1 MLYEIIKKRNIAF
14 IFSGILFVTSLIS
27 LFVFGLKP
35 GLDFTGGSLLEVS
48 FTGGARPQTS
58 EIRTNIEKTG
68 FTPSKLQFSGDQSI
82 IVKLPFIS
90 ETEHQKILLGLR
102 DQFQKDAVQVRE
114 ERLETIGPAFSEQ
127 LKTRSMYAI
136 LAVSIG
142 IVLFIAYAFRKVSKS
157 VPSWKYGVAAIVALL
172 HDVVITMGIFSLL
185 GRFAGIEVDISFV
198 VALLTILGYSVN
210 DTIVVFD
217 RIREKVLIKGT
228 KDFAQ
233 TVNLAVNETIGRSIN
248 TSMTVQLTLIALY
261 FFGGE
266 TTRSFSLALIIGVL
280 FGTYSSIFIASSLL
294 VSWED
299 WRKKRT

>member
-1 MLYEIIKKRNIAF
+1 MTYQIIKRKNIAF
-14 IFSGILFVTSLIS
+14 LFSAILFFGSIIS
-27 LFVFGLKP
+27 LFVYGLKP

-48 FTGGARPQTS
+48 FTGGARPETA
-58 EIRTNIEKTG
+58 EVRTNIEKTG
-68 FTPSKLQFSGDQSI
+68 FTPSTLQFSGDKSI

-90 ETEHQKILLGLR
+90 ETDHQKILQGLR
-102 DQFQKDAVQVRE
+102 EQYQKGETQVRE
-114 ERLETIGPAFSEQ
+114 ERLETIGPAFSQQ
-127 LKTRSMYAI
+127 LKTRSVYAI

-157 VPSWKYGVAAIVALL
+157 VPSWKYGVAAVVALL
-172 HDVVITMGIFSLL
+172 HDVVITCGFFSVL
-185 GRFAGIEVDISFV
+185 GHFADIEVDISFV

-217 RIREKVLIKGT
+217 RIREKVLIKGI
-228 KDFAQ
+228 KDFAH

-266 TTRSFSLALIIGVL
+266 TTRHFSLALIIGVF

-294 VSWED
+294 VSWEE
-299 WRKKRT
+299 WRHARK

>member
-14 IFSGILFVTSLIS
+14 IFSGILFVISLIS

>member
-1 MLYEIIKKRNIAF
+1 MYEVIKRRNIAF
-14 IFSGILFVTSLIS
+14 IFSGILFFGSIIS
-27 LFVFGLKP
+27 LFLFGLKP

-48 FTGGARPQTS
+48 FTGGARPQTAEVRS
-58 EIRTNIEKTG
+58 TIEKSG
-68 FTPSKLQFSGDQSI
+68 FTPSTLQFSGDKAI
-82 IVKLPFIS
+82 IIKLPFLS
-90 ETEHQKILLGLR
+90 EEEHQKILSGLR
-102 DQFQKDAVQVRE
+102 DQFQKDEKQVRE
-114 ERLETIGPAFSEQ
+114 ERLETIGPAFSQQ

-157 VPSWKYGVAAIVALL
+157 VPSWKYGVAAVVALL
-172 HDVVITMGIFSLL
+172 HDVVITCGFFSIF

-217 RIREKVLIKGT
+217 RIREKVLIKGI
-228 KDFAQ
+228 KDFAH

-266 TTRSFSLALIIGVL
+266 TTRNFSLALIIGVF

-294 VSWED
+294 VSWEE
-299 WRKKRT
+299 WRRTRR

>member
-14 IFSGILFVTSLIS
+14 IFSGVLFVTSLVS
-27 LFVFGLKP
+27 LLVFGLKP

-48 FTGGARPQTS
+48 FTGGTRPQTS
-58 EIRTNIEKTG
+58 EVRSTIEKTG
-68 FTPSKLQFSGDQSI
+68 FTPSTLQFSGDQSVI
-82 IVKLPFIS
+82 IKLPFIS
-90 ETEHQKILLGLR
+90 EAEHQKILLGLR
-102 DQFQKDAVQVRE
+102 DQFQKDTLQVRE

-127 LKTRSMYAI
+127 LKTRSLYAI

-157 VPSWKYGVAAIVALL
+157 VPSWKYGVAAVVALL

-217 RIREKVLIKGT
+217 RIREKVLIKGI

-266 TTRSFSLALIIGVL
+266 TTRHFSLALIIGVF

-294 VSWED
+294 VSWEE
-299 WRKKRT
+299 WRKK

>member
-217 RIREKVLIKGT
+217 RIREKVLIKGI

-266 TTRSFSLALIIGVL
+266 TTRSFSLALIIGVF

-294 VSWED
+294 VSWEE
-299 WRKKRT
+299 WRKR